1 MKQNAGNEEFV
12 CGEGFEWNAG
22 CGGTASSATPA
33 VARQHRHFRRRPPHR
48 AHVINTVDAVTV
60 SKSFVY
66 KDWSNAAAFAAHH
79 GRIPPGEG
87 H

>member
-1 MKQNAGNEEFV
+1 MKSLFAVGDSSGMRDAAVLHHLRPPRSRGSIDTF
-12 CGEGFEWNAG
+12 A
-22 CGGTASSATPA
+22 AS
-33 VARQHRHFRRRPPHR
+33 HPHR
-48 AHVINTVDAVTV
+48 AHVINTVDAVMV